1 MRSLYFL
8 PYNLW
13 IWLNILKDVFIMK
26 QNTKKLT
33 VCAVMAALSIALSF
47 VKVFEM
53 PFGGSITLFSM
64 VPVMFAGYAYGAKWG
79 LGTGLVLGIV
89 QCISGAANS
98 LAYLTDNI
106 PNFILCLLFDYLVAF
121 AVLGLA
127 GIFKKKIKNPQA
139 SFALGAAFAAFLR
152 YICHFITGYIVW
164 GGYAEDTIAGW
175 GDFGAKLLGDFSGN
189 ALALVYSLV
198 YNASYMLP
206 ELVIS
211 VIAAVVLIS
220 IKPIAKE
227 TKGKN

>member
-1 MRSLYFL
+1 M
-8 PYNLW
+8 N
-13 IWLNILKDVFIMK
+13 

-127 GIFKKKIKNPQA
+127 GIFKKKI
-139 SFALGAAFAAFLR
+139 
-152 YICHFITGYIVW
+152 H
-164 GGYAEDTIAGW
+164 D
-175 GDFGAKLLGDFSGN
+175 
-189 ALALVYSLV
+189 
-198 YNASYMLP
+198 
-206 ELVIS
+206 
-211 VIAAVVLIS
+211 
-220 IKPIAKE
+220 
-227 TKGKN
+227 